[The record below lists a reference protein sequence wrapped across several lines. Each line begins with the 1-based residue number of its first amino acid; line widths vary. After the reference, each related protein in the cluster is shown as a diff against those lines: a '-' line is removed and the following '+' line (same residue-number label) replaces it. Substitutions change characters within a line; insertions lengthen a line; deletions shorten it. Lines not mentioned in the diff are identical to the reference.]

1 MVKLRCERETLL
13 DALSTANRAVGRGQ
27 LPVLSGVLLEL
38 DGDQLTV
45 TGSDLELTIRKSLLV
60 NGEIDGRAVIPSKL
74 LVDVVKSLEPGAVEL
89 EINEL
94 DATIRGGRSEFS
106 LRTIPADDYPQLV
119 QAEGAEVVIGAQ
131 DFATALN
138 QVVSAASNDDS
149 RPILT
154 GVLFKPTETG
164 LRLVATDS
172 YRLAITDIE
181 GASILEQ
188 DQSVLV
194 PSRALDEVRRLI
206 KDTSELALRLG
217 SSEAAFSTPDLEVT
231 TRLIDG
237 DFPQVESL
245 IPKNSSNELEL
256 DKDAMIDAVRRV
268 GLLAQESSPVRMV
281 MSSEGVDVVAT
292 TQDVGEAQERVDAT
306 YNGEDLTVAFNPTF
320 LLDGFRISPG
330 TVLKLATTDSL
341 KPALLSSAEHPNFLY
356 VLMPV
361 RTP

>member
-60 NGEIDGRAVIPSKL
+60 SGESNGRAVVPSKL
-74 LVDVVKSLEPGAVEL
+74 LVDVVKSLEPGAVEI
-89 EINEL
+89 EINDL

-106 LRTIPADDYPQLV
+106 LRTIPADDYPSLV
-119 QAEGAEVVIGAQ
+119 SAQGPEVVISAQ

-154 GVLFKPTETG
+154 GVLFKSNENG

-181 GASILEQ
+181 GASVLEQ

-217 SSEAAFSTPDLEVT
+217 ESEAAFSTPDLEVT

-245 IPKNSSNELEL
+245 IPKESKNELEL
-256 DKDAMIDAVRRV
+256 DKDVMIDAVRRV

-281 MSSEGVDVVAT
+281 LAQDGVDVVAT
-292 TQDVGEAQERVDAT
+292 TQDVGEAQERVDAI
-306 YNGEDLTVAFNPTF
+306 YSGEDLTVAFNPNF
-320 LLDGFRISPG
+320 LLDGLRISPG
-330 TVLKLATTDSL
+330 SELKLAMTDSL
-341 KPALLSSAEHPNFLY
+341 KPALLSSAQHPNFLY